1 MLFNALNLIFLN
13 VTMLN
18 CTKKIFTQISLA
30 GLYSTTSTRRAACKL
45 QVTLRACVHSAC
57 ETGIRIQVFEAVN
70 DQYVYSSHFVIF
82 DGLNL
87 FRILP
92 VRNDQ

>member
-1 MLFNALNLIFLN
+1 M
-13 VTMLN
+13 
-18 CTKKIFTQISLA
+18 SLLSESFSFVPVPDA
-30 GLYSTTSTRRAACKL
+30 KFGDVRVRTEFRSFD
-45 QVTLRACVHSAC
+45 LRNSAC

-70 DQYVYSSHFVIF
+70 DQYFYSSHFVIF

>member
-30 GLYSTTSTRRAACKL
+30 GLYYYAFCDFACASCFIL
-45 QVTLRACVHSAC
+45 LLSDFLLCDYLHGDGDYVGPTLLA
-57 ETGIRIQVFEAVN
+57 
-70 DQYVYSSHFVIF
+70 
-82 DGLNL
+82 
-87 FRILP
+87 
-92 VRNDQ
+92 